1 MSSTAG
7 RILRFQVRDIL
18 RNRWL
23 IGYAAVLL
31 AITEALLRL
40 GGGGERAMVSMLN
53 VVLLVV
59 PVVSVVFG
67 TLYLYGAREFIELL
81 LAQPVGRSAMFAGL
95 YAGLS
100 LPLVVA
106 FSVGVAVPFL
116 AHSPADSVP
125 GVAFGMLVGTGIL
138 LTLTFTALA
147 FLLALRFEDRARGLG
162 AALLLCLGFSI
173 LYDGIVLLLIIVF
186 GDYPLESPL
195 LILTLLNPMDLGR
208 VLLLTTFDA
217 GALMGYTGAVFQ
229 RFFGTALG
237 AAVVCLAL
245 VTWTAIPLG
254 FGLRRFN
261 RRDF

>member
-1 MSSTAG
+1 MSSTTG

-23 IGYAAVLL
+23 LGYATVLL
-31 AITEALLRL
+31 AITEMLFRL
-40 GGGGERAMVSMLN
+40 GGGGERAVVSMLN

-59 PVVSVVFG
+59 PIVSVVFG

-81 LAQPVGRSAMFAGL
+81 LAQPVGRPAMFAGL

-106 FSVGVAVPFL
+106 FSIGVAVPFL
-116 AHSPADSVP
+116 AHSGADGVP
-125 GVAFGMLVGTGIL
+125 GAAVAMLVGTGTL
-138 LTLTFTALA
+138 LTLSFTALA

-162 AALLLCLGFSI
+162 AALMLCLAFSI

-195 LILTLLNPMDLGR
+195 LILTLLNPIDLGR
-208 VLLLTTFDA
+208 VLLLTSFDA

-229 RFFGTALG
+229 HFFGTG
-237 AAVVCLAL
+237 AGLAVVSTAL
-245 VTWTAIPLG
+245 VVWTAVPLG
-254 FGLRRFN
+254 LGLRRFQ
-261 RRDF
+261 RKDF